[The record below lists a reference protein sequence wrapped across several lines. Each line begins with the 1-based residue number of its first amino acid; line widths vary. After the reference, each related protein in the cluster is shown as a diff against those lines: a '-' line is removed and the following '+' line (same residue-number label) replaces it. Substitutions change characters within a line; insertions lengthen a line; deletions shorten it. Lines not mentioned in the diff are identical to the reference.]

1 MDAKQLTITIKKVVP
16 YTKALLVL
24 LLIISNFTS
33 LVKQLPDEN
42 HKDDAEL
49 ILQWEKRFEPI
60 KKDLPPDNQVIGYV
74 TDWDIPGATY
84 YEANTKTEYILTQF
98 TMAPIVVSRNTNFEW
113 VLVNTDVDNFNIWI
127 ESQSGEYE
135 VITYGYNLYLVRRI
149 K

>member
-1 MDAKQLTITIKKVVP
+1 VSANQLATTIKKVAP
-16 YTKALLVL
+16 YTKALLAL

-42 HKDDAEL
+42 HKHDAEL
-49 ILQWEKRFEPI
+49 LLQWEKRFEQI
-60 KKDLPPDNQVIGYV
+60 KEDLPPDNQIIGYV

-84 YEANTKTEYILTQF
+84 HEASTKTEYVLTQF

-113 VLVNTDVDNFNIWI
+113 VLVNTDVDKLNTWI
-127 ESQSGEYE
+127 ELQSGVYE
-135 VITYGYNLYLVRRI
+135 VTTYGNNLYLVHRI